1 MRLPFD
7 LFKQLAA
14 EHATGPRVP
23 ATCPGA
29 GTEQE
34 TPMEAK
40 V

>member
-1 MRLPFD
+1 MFE
-7 LFKQLAA
+7 QLAA
-14 EHATGPRVP
+14 EHASSPRVM